1 MRLRKQ
7 RTLKNSIRCAGIGL
21 NCERRVE
28 LVLKP
33 AKPGSGIVFRR
44 TDAEPPSR
52 GLPALWRNA
61 KVSGDSSDLEMTGGP
76 RVGGVAQLL
85 SAAAAAGVDNLTI
98 ELKGPEVPIL
108 DGSAEPFLFLLS
120 CAGTVEQDATAKAL
134 KIVAPVE
141 VRNGEAYAC
150 LEPHDGF
157 AIDIEVDY
165 PHPAL
170 GHQQWSGEITI
181 DRYQSE
187 IARARAFDFRTESEG
202 SPGDQ
207 PSSGGAMDHALVIG
221 RDGVLNAGGFRYSD
235 EPVRHTVLSAIGDL
249 HMAGGPIIGRF
260 RGRGCDHALVLR
272 LLRELFATPQAWEWV
287 GGPRSEA

>member
-1 MRLRKQ
+1 LRLRKQ

-21 NCERRVE
+21 HCERRVE

-44 TDAEPPSR
+44 TDAESPNQ
-52 GLPALWRNA
+52 GLPALWKNA
-61 KVSGDSSDLEMTGGP
+61 RVSG
-76 RVGGVAQLL
+76 AQLL

-120 CAGTVEQDATAKAL
+120 CAGTVEQDAPAKAL

-141 VRNGEAYAC
+141 VRNSEAYAR

-170 GHQQWSGEITI
+170 GHQQWAGEITI

-187 IARARAFDFRTESEG
+187 IARARAFEFRTETEG

-207 PSSGGAMDHALVIG
+207 PSSGGTMDHALVIG

>member
-1 MRLRKQ
+1 LRLRKQ

-21 NCERRVE
+21 HCERRVE

-44 TDAEPPSR
+44 TDAESPNQ
-52 GLPALWRNA
+52 GLPALWKNA
-61 KVSGDSSDLEMTGGP
+61 RVSG
-76 RVGGVAQLL
+76 

-120 CAGTVEQDATAKAL
+120 CAGTVEQDAPAKAL

-141 VRNGEAYAC
+141 VRNSEAYAR

-170 GHQQWSGEITI
+170 GHQQWAGEITI

-187 IARARAFDFRTESEG
+187 IARARAFEFRTETEG

-207 PSSGGAMDHALVIG
+207 PSSGGTMDHALVIG